1 MQNLT
6 REVYRRTRPNPT
18 LRWIGAVGLTIA
30 IGIAYF
36 FAAQLSLALLAKS
49 EGLALFWIA
58 GGVSLGI
65 LIALGRDARLPV
77 AGGTIVATIV
87 ANLMGD
93 RSIWVSTAFA
103 LCNTGETLLA
113 AWLIERYFGSGFSLG
128 RLRNVLGLLTAAVVA
143 TAASGV
149 GATVTYKLFH
159 SPTAPIWT
167 IWQHWFASGAIGI
180 ITVAPLVIGLA
191 KALHEPPR
199 RNEMLEG
206 VVALAALATVMTV
219 IIVWLPPEPWESLVP
234 VALLFP
240 ILLWLA
246 ARCRPVFAAAAAFI
260 VSLTIVWTITFGIGH
275 FGDPALPIGD
285 RITGAQAAILG
296 FTLSAYVLAALFAE
310 RRQHEAVLE
319 ESEARLQE
327 ALTAGAVTAFEWD
340 PRSGLSQRSENAA
353 QILGFGPRQSLTAA
367 QFLARVHPD
376 DRACFKALVGRV
388 RVDSPSYSV
397 TFRFIR
403 PDGRE
408 VWLEETS
415 RAEFDTTGR
424 FVRLKGLTRDIT
436 RRKQAEE
443 RQDLLIAELDHRVKN
458 VLARV
463 AVVAMHT
470 RQGSGTMD
478 EFVRALDGRIQSM
491 AAAHALLSQS
501 RWYGVGLTELI
512 SHQLAPYTTD
522 ANTAISGPDVMLS
535 SAETQAVAMVIHEL
549 VTNAA
554 KYGALSSPDGS
565 VSVSWDRTGAD
576 VAAILTITWR
586 ELGGPP
592 IAASVQ
598 SGYGSN
604 LVRDLIPHELGG
616 TVDLKFPSD
625 GVCCKIEIPLEE
637 TPVLARPAPE
647 APRRAMKDQDALN
660 TSVRKFL
667 KNLGVTAQPRIEK
680 AVRDADAKGNLS
692 GATLPAKA
700 VVTVGGIDLKFEI
713 DGDIDLA

>member
-1 MQNLT
+1 MLQNLT
-6 REVYRRTRPNPT
+6 QEVDHKTYAGPT
-18 LRWIGAVGLTIA
+18 LRWIGAIGLAIA
-30 IGIAYF
+30 VGIAYF
-36 FAAQLSLALLAKS
+36 FAAQLGLALLAKPD
-49 EGLALFWIA
+49 GVALFWPA
-58 GGVSLGI
+58 AGVSCGA
-65 LIALGRDARLPV
+65 LIALGRHARLPV
-77 AGGTIVATIV
+77 VSGAMIATIV

-93 RSIWVSTAFA
+93 RSIWSAAAFA
-103 LCNTGETLLA
+103 LCNAGEALFA
-113 AWLIERYFGSGFSLG
+113 AWLIERHFGSGFSLG
-128 RLRNVLGLLTAAVVA
+128 RLRNVMGLLAAAVAA
-143 TAASGV
+143 TAASGIGGTV
-149 GATVTYKLFH
+149 ATKLFH
-159 SPTAPIWT
+159 SPTATIWT
-167 IWQHWFASGAIGI
+167 IWQHWFASDAIGI

-191 KALHEPPR
+191 EALREPPP
-199 RNEMLEG
+199 RNEIMEG
-206 VVALAALATVMTV
+206 VVALMTLMV
-219 IIVWLPPEPWESLVP
+219 ITITIVSLSPGPWETMLP

-246 ARCRPVFAAAAAFI
+246 ARCQPVFAAAAAFI

-275 FGDPALPIGD
+275 FGAPGLPMGD
-285 RITGAQAAILG
+285 RIVGAQAAILG
-296 FTLSAYVLAALFAE
+296 VALCAYVLAALFAE

-327 ALTAGAVTAFEWD
+327 ALTAGVVTAFEWD
-340 PRSGLSQRSENAA
+340 PRSGLSRRSENAA
-353 QILGFGPRQSLTAA
+353 QILGFGPHQTLTAA
-367 QFLARVHPD
+367 QFLALVHPD

-403 PDGRE
+403 PDGGE

-501 RWYGVGLTELI
+501 RWSGVGLTELI

-522 ANTAISGPDVMLS
+522 ANITISGPDVMLS

-554 KYGALSSPDGS
+554 KYGALSRPDGS
-565 VSVSWDRTGAD
+565 VSVSWDRTGTD
-576 VAAILTITWR
+576 VAAILTVTWR

-592 IAASVQ
+592 IAASLQ

-604 LVRDLIPHELGG
+604 LIRDLIPHELGG

-625 GVCCKIEIPLEE
+625 GVCCKIEIPLE
-637 TPVLARPAPE
+637 
-647 APRRAMKDQDALN
+647 RR
-660 TSVRKFL
+660 
-667 KNLGVTAQPRIEK
+667 
-680 AVRDADAKGNLS
+680 
-692 GATLPAKA
+692 
-700 VVTVGGIDLKFEI
+700 
-713 DGDIDLA
+713 